1 MHRGFREQ
9 ETGDIMESKVDNIL
23 EEKHLVETDS
33 KETVSETTGTNPKVS
48 ESADMSKDTLDKKKH
63 MEELVEMLNRARRAY
78 EQEDREIMSN
88 FEYDKL
94 YDELLDLEK
103 ELGITMAQS
112 PTVIV

>member
-1 MHRGFREQ
+1 M
-9 ETGDIMESKVDNIL
+9 GDIMESKVDNIL
-23 EEKHLVETDS
+23 EEKHLV
-33 KETVSETTGTNPKVS
+33 KVS
-48 ESADMSKDTLDKKKH
+48 ESADMSEDTLDKKKH
-63 MEELVEMLNRARRAY
+63 MQELVELLNRARRTY

-112 PTVIV
+112 PTVKVG